1 MTEYKKLKNMPY
13 AQAQVRENENYIVLV
28 SYQTDVIIFDKQM
41 SEIVCTGTYS
51 PTTRKHIGAFLKEYF
66 PQLSYQDM
74 KQLHAKSEIYN
85 TLTKEVYPQ
94 EEFLLT
100 VTDING
106 NRFSRVYKSYST
118 AKEIAIC
125 MVNDLRF
132 ELDEMNIVSTA
143 TGEVLLMQQ
152 TYYGELYEAEC
163 GDE

>member
-1 MTEYKKLKNMPY
+1 MTEYKNLKNMPY
-13 AQAQVRENENYIVLV
+13 AQAKVKEDENYIILI
-28 SYQTDVIIFDKQM
+28 SYATNVIIFDKKM
-41 SEIVCTGTYS
+41 SEITCTGTYS
-51 PTTRKHIGAFLKEYF
+51 QSTRKHIGAFLKEYF
-66 PQLSYQDM
+66 PSLSYQDM

-132 ELDEMNIVSTA
+132 ELDEMNITSTA
-143 TGEVLLMQQ
+143 TGEVLLEQQ
-152 TYYGELYEAEC
+152 TYYGALREAEC